1 MNALGRRFVL
11 PLLLAAALG
20 RPVVSAAQDSLP
32 TRSRAPLQLGWRHGA
47 IILGVVGIAMAF
59 DEPYRRYDQSHG
71 STDADNV
78 AKVFRRMG
86 QPEVFATVGLGVLGA
101 GLVSG
106 DDGLTRAGARITTSL
121 LVAGGTV
128 TVLKAAI
135 GRRRPL
141 DTKNAFSFRPFSG
154 NDALP
159 SGHTSMAF
167 ALATS
172 VSDELHSPV
181 ASVLLY
187 TAATGTAWSR
197 TNDNKHWLSD
207 VVAGAA
213 VGITS
218 AKLVNG
224 RWRIFGLRPPA
235 FLLAPGQAG
244 LRWDG
249 RF

>member
-1 MNALGRRFVL
+1 MNAPARRFIL
-11 PLLLAAALG
+11 PILLAASLG
-20 RPVVSAAQDSLP
+20 RPVLSAAQDSLP
-32 TRSRAPLQLGWRHGA
+32 TPARAPLQLRWWHGA
-47 IILGVVGIAMAF
+47 AMLGVVGIAMAF

-71 STDADNV
+71 STAADDA

-121 LVAGGTV
+121 AIAGGAL

-141 DTKNAFSFRPFSG
+141 DTRNAFSFHPFSG
-154 NDALP
+154 NDAFP
-159 SGHTSMAF
+159 SGHTTMAF
-167 ALATS
+167 ALAAS
-172 VSDELHSPV
+172 VSDEVHSPV

-213 VGITS
+213 LGITS

-235 FLLAPGQAG
+235 FLLAPGQAA
-244 LRWDG
+244 LRWNG
-249 RF
+249 QF